1 MANVELTETEL
12 EKKYHGILEILLI
25 DRTSNKN
32 IIWATSNY
40 SRFGKGFMS
49 TDHMPLKYLINH
61 SRQIVKPRILK
72 SKTEQKKRSKDMAEV
87 FTPAWICNLQNNMID
102 KRMNGSELRKAVEL
116 APNTLTKLYKEEPVS
131 VETLLRICE
140 YLNCDIGDI
149 VEFSC
154 IGDKAATYKGK
165 GV

>member
-1 MANVELTETEL
+1 MPNVELTETEL

-72 SKTEQKKRSKDMAEV
+72 SKTEQKKKSLVCIML
-87 FTPAWICNLQNNMID
+87 TH
-102 KRMNGSELRKAVEL
+102 GSI
-116 APNTLTKLYKEEPVS
+116 NTNK
-131 VETLLRICE
+131 III
-140 YLNCDIGDI
+140 YLVINFCS
-149 VEFSC
+149 F
-154 IGDKAATYKGK
+154 
-165 GV
+165 

>member
-12 EKKYHGILEILLI
+12 EKKYPGILEILLI

-49 TDHMPLKYLINH
+49 TDHIPLKYLVNH

-87 FTPAWICNLQNNMID
+87 FRDPGQKVGPSEWLHKCILMI
-102 KRMNGSELRKAVEL
+102 KKYMQLR
-116 APNTLTKLYKEEPVS
+116 
-131 VETLLRICE
+131 LLRSAKVLLIKP
-140 YLNCDIGDI
+140 GD
-149 VEFSC
+149 C
-154 IGDKAATYKGK
+154 
-165 GV
+165 